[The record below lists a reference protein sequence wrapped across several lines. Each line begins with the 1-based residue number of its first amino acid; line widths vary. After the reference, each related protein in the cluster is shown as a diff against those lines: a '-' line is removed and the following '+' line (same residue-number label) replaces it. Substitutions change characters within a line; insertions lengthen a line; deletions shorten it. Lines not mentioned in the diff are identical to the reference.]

1 MVLVTRIPDPE
12 LPPCAA
18 ALLCE
23 VNFTVTRSGLEGQ
36 LLGVTIQHEQPELER
51 AKSEMLAKEEAFKVQ
66 RLHNVFCNAFCNA
79 SISCKALVA
88 AVKAVSSC
96 AV

>member
-51 AKSEMLAKEEAFKVQ
+51 AKSEMLAKEEAFKVLQ
-66 RLHNVFCNAFCNA
+66 RL
-79 SISCKALVA
+79 L
-88 AVKAVSSC
+88 
-96 AV
+96 